1 MSLNLELDVLD
12 AIFYESYVDES
23 DASEEDESDDLD
35 EEVELLAEAIG
46 MEEFDVNEGSKE
58 VKLGISEDQARAN
71 YENAGTEVLEKKD
84 TITVEKHAD
93 LIKPDIDELLDE
105 VLEELKLPYGVS
117 DFQRVAVN
125 TVCSLKHLIL
135 VSPTGSGKMNVPLLS
150 ALVLRKR
157 LNEKRGVTIVTQPL
171 TSIMNQKMDNAI
183 CKVAVL
189 SMTGSLKAK
198 CSDDDDDTANLSCE
212 VADVLDGEYPVIL
225 GHPESFDS
233 PLGQY
238 ILRELQRRER
248 LICVCIDEFHQ
259 GGEGHWSTFRPD
271 MMRLSAGLR
280 LYGIQNC
287 PTVCMTATATDDEI
301 KEVIRALGLRT
312 DPEVLTA
319 SPVQAHIKF
328 SVIRRP
334 SNNFGL
340 EGTVD
345 KKGVKHPGLMDL
357 LDRVYLRQYL
367 TDLEEGKE
375 PKRAIIFCR
384 GNGVLGAIYSHLMA
398 RTNGKYKDCRDSPF
412 VMNHSCL
419 LPPTEKVLAER
430 ASEISLYLSSNKM
443 LLGID
448 LARIDMVVFL
458 RPYNQLAALLQGGG
472 RGGRRTENGRRRRV
486 QVYQFYNS
494 QDFTV
499 QNKLMS
505 PDMKRICKSEECT
518 KDLLREYFA
527 GDNAPDDDIDEE
539 LRYCCHNCDMKISET
554 S

>member
-1 MSLNLELDVLD
+1 MSSNLELDGLD
-12 AIFYESYVDES
+12 AVFFESYDGES
-23 DASEEDESDDLD
+23 DSSEENEDELEKVVEAEGIGIEGLTMID
-35 EEVELLAEAIG
+35 EDI
-46 MEEFDVNEGSKE
+46 E
-58 VKLGISEDQARAN
+58 VKLGISEDQARTN
-71 YENAGTEVLEKKD
+71 YEEAGKEVTEEKD
-84 TITVEKHAD
+84 TITVERHAH
-93 LIKPDIDELLDE
+93 LMKPDIEEILDE
-105 VLEELKLPYGVS
+105 VLEELKLPYSVS

-135 VSPTGSGKMNVPLLS
+135 VSPTGSGKMNVPLLC
-150 ALVLRKR
+150 ALVLRKK
-157 LNEKRGVTIVTQPL
+157 LNIQKGVTIVTQPL

-189 SMTGSLKAK
+189 SMTGSLRAR
-198 CSDDDDDTANLSCE
+198 SDEDDANLSCE
-212 VADVLDGEYPVIL
+212 VADLLDGKYPVII

-248 LICVCIDEFHQ
+248 LVCVCIDEFHQ
-259 GGEGHWSTFRPD
+259 GGESHWSSFRPD

-287 PTVCMTATATDDEI
+287 PTLCMTATATDDEI
-301 KEVIRALGLRT
+301 NEVTRALGLRS

-334 SNNFGL
+334 SNNYGL

-345 KKGVKHPGLMDL
+345 KKGVKKPGMLDL
-357 LDRVYLRQYL
+357 LDRVFLRQYL
-367 TDLEEGKE
+367 ADLEEGKE

-398 RTNGKYKDCRDSPF
+398 RTKGKFRDCRDAPF

-419 LPPTEKVLAER
+419 LPPTEKVLTER

-448 LARIDMVVFL
+448 LARVDMVIFL

-472 RGGRRTENGRRRRV
+472 RGGRRMENGMRRTV

-494 QDFTV
+494 QDFTI

-527 GDNAPDDDIDEE
+527 GNNVPQEDLGEVWK
-539 LRYCCHNCDMKISET
+539 YCCHNCDLKRSRDA
-554 S
+554 